1 VQASPPGG
9 EVRIEAAELAYHQLP
24 PQAERF
30 TRGGMM
36 LQVSDEGR
44 GIPESIK
51 DRLFEPFVTTKAG
64 GSGLGLSIVHR
75 AVEAHH
81 GFILVDGNGKGAGTR
96 FTMILPRLGADG
108 ARKTPRATVRAA
120 R

>member
-1 VQASPPGG
+1 
-9 EVRIEAAELAYHQLP
+9 
-24 PQAERF
+24 
-30 TRGGMM
+30 M
-36 LQVSDEGR
+36 LQVTDEGR

-81 GFILVDGNGKGAGTR
+81 GFILVDGNGSGTGTK
-96 FTMILPRLGADG
+96 FTMILPRLGPDG
-108 ARKTPRATVRAA
+108 TRKTPRATAKSA